1 MGWSDMGDDMA
12 IRDEALVRRC
22 WKVREGLEIWEIT
35 HLIMDKQLVV
45 VGGLSLRDMITP
57 VFQSRRG
64 VWTGCGVQ
72 VLRRRSKAIEG
83 DRRRAACGRAVGCE
97 AVWGINPLHGP
108 DGTRLAQSSKSEGT
122 WSHLRGS

>member
-57 VFQSRRG
+57 LFQSRRG

-72 VLRRRSKAIEG
+72 VLRRRSNTIEG
-83 DRRRAACGRAVGCE
+83 ARRVDVLWGVRPCGAC
-97 AVWGINPLHGP
+97 ILMNPLHGP
-108 DGTRLAQSSKSEGT
+108 DQER
-122 WSHLRGS
+122 